1 MALILLVS
9 AIIATI
15 VLIFQATLTIAIIA
29 LVALVALLS
38 VSYLGFE
45 AIWLWHNNEPY
56 STAWFVAGWTAAAF
70 WLYVVYNFARRNR

>member
-15 VLIFQATLTIAIIA
+15 VLIFQATLTIAVITI
-29 LVALVALLS
+29 VALLS

-45 AIWLWHNNEPY
+45 AIWLWYNGSPH
-56 STAWFVAGWTAAAF
+56 STAWFIAGWFVAAF
-70 WLYVVYNFARRNR
+70 WLYVIYKFLRRER

>member
-15 VLIFQATLTIAIIA
+15 VLIFQATLTIAVITIA
-29 LVALVALLS
+29 ALLS

-45 AIWLWHNNEPY
+45 AIWLWYNGTPH
-56 STAWFVAGWTAAAF
+56 STAWFIVGWFAAAF
-70 WLYVVYNFARRNR
+70 WLYVIYKFLRRER

>member
-1 MALILLVS
+1 MAFILLTS

-15 VLIFQATLTIAIIA
+15 VLIFQATLTIAII
-29 LVALVALLS
+29 ALVALLS

-70 WLYVVYNFARRNR
+70 WIYVVYNFARRNR

>member
-29 LVALVALLS
+29 LVALLS
-38 VSYLGFE
+38 VNYLGFE
-45 AIWLWHNNEPY
+45 AIWLWHNDKPY
-56 STAWFVAGWTAAAF
+56 STAWFVAGWFAAAF
-70 WLYVVYNFARRNR
+70 WIYVVYNFARRNR

>member
-15 VLIFQATLTIAIIA
+15 VLIFQATLTIAII
-29 LVALVALLS
+29 ALVALLS

-56 STAWFVAGWTAAAF
+56 STAWFVAGWLAVAF

>member
-15 VLIFQATLTIAIIA
+15 VLIFQATLTIAAITI
-29 LVALVALLS
+29 VALLS

-45 AIWLWHNNEPY
+45 AIWLWYNGSPH
-56 STAWFVAGWTAAAF
+56 STAWFIAGWFAAAF
-70 WLYVVYNFARRNR
+70 WLYVFYKFLRRER

>member
-15 VLIFQATLTIAIIA
+15 VLIFQATLTIAII
-29 LVALVALLS
+29 ALVALLS

-70 WLYVVYNFARRNR
+70 WIYVVYNFARRNR